1 MSEYFTG
8 IYIRN
13 SLFVKQSNC
22 VSSTKERT
30 KLRLFQKRMLR
41 ENFGLRKE
49 VKNAL
54 EIAKCL

>member
-8 IYIRN
+8 KYRRN
-13 SLFVKQSNC
+13 SLFVKQSSC

-30 KLRLFQKRMLR
+30 KLRFFQKRILR
-41 ENFGLRKE
+41 ENVCLRKE

-54 EIAKCL
+54 KIAKCF